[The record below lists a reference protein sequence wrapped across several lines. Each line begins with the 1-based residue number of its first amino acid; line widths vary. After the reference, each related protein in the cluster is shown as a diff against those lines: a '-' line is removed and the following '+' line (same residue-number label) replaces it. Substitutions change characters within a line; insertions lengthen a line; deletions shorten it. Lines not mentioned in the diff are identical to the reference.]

1 MKTKTLLELITLSS
15 SLYFLVKD
23 SQLIDR
29 FHELSEKSK
38 DELNKVASEPL
49 LDEDGNELEFLDKVI
64 FKTHQAKV
72 ELEEKIEELIIKF
85 YKKVNIAHLDEI
97 EALNQKLDKADRKI
111 ALLEARVNH
120 LEANVAVK

>member
-15 SLYFLVKD
+15 SLYYLVKD
-23 SQLIDR
+23 SQLVDR
-29 FHELSEKSK
+29 FNELSSKSK
-38 DELNKVASEPL
+38 DELNRVASEPL
-49 LDEDGNELEFLDKVI
+49 LDEDGNEMEFMDKVI

-72 ELEEKIEELIIKF
+72 ELEEKIEELIEKF

-97 EALNQKLDKADRKI
+97 DALNQKLDKADRKI

>member
-1 MKTKTLLELITLSS
+1 M
-15 SLYFLVKD
+15 
-23 SQLIDR
+23 
-29 FHELSEKSK
+29 
-38 DELNKVASEPL
+38 
-49 LDEDGNELEFLDKVI
+49 EFLDKII

-72 ELEEKIEELIIKF
+72 ELEEKIEELVVKF

-120 LEANVAVK
+120 LEANTAVK